1 MNGNNWRAAQAQ
13 GGGEGG
19 GAAAGAMESG
29 DWRTQLLPDSRQRI
43 VNKIMETLKRHLPV
57 SGHEGVQELKKIAVR
72 FEEKIYS
79 AATSQQDYLRKISLK
94 MLTMETKSQTPMTNS
109 VQPNPA
115 SSGQNA
121 LGPATSY
128 ETTSGP
134 EDSDKEAAEEDDE
147 GVFKEDVVEEVVGT
161 KEQNYVVGHKDNV
174 RVVENEES
182 SSNKVIGRPSV
193 FFK

>member
-1 MNGNNWRAAQAQ
+1 MDGNNWRAAQAQ

-121 LGPATSY
+121 LGPGWHSMQSQVNGQAQQLPVPMAQDVYARQPPMLDSSGQDITS
-128 ETTSGP
+128 EL
-134 EDSDKEAAEEDDE
+134 DRLLCLID
-147 GVFKEDVVEEVVGT
+147 
-161 KEQNYVVGHKDNV
+161 
-174 RVVENEES
+174 
-182 SSNKVIGRPSV
+182 
-193 FFK
+193 

>member
-1 MNGNNWRAAQAQ
+1 MDGNNWRAAQAQ

-19 GAAAGAMESG
+19 GAAAGAMDSG

-57 SGHEGVQELKKIAVR
+57 SGQEGVQELKKIAVR

-121 LGPATSY
+121 LGPGMTLEATSY

-161 KEQNYVVGHKDNV
+161 KEQNYVVGHKNNV
-174 RVVENEES
+174 RVVENE
-182 SSNKVIGRPSV
+182 RR
-193 FFK
+193 